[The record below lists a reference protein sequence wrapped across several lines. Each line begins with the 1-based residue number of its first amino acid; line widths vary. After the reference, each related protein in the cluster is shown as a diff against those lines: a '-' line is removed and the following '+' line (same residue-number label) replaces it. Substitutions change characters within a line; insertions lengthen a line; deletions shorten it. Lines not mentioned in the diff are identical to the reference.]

1 MEKKKANLVAWSAGS
16 IVVLVAA
23 FVLGLGIRGIRE
35 WRAEGE
41 PQQPD
46 KPAVKQSESKPQ
58 QEAETLIEVVQEP
71 NVESAE
77 QVKQMQAEPE
87 KTTPKDSNEAPRSE
101 PVQKRPSMAGR
112 PGNWWQMWADLN
124 LTEEEMARLQEGFR
138 LARERWQNMSEE
150 QKQAEMDRMSAMRER
165 WENMSDEERQAAME
179 RGRQRFEEW
188 RRSDRVELPEMSL
201 D

>member
-1 MEKKKANLVAWSAGS
+1 MEKKKTNLIPWVVGS

-23 FVLGLGIRGIRE
+23 YGLGLGIKEFRE
-35 WRAEGE
+35 WRATGE
-41 PQQPD
+41 PQQQDNPS
-46 KPAVKQSESKPQ
+46 AKQSEPNTQ
-58 QEAETLIEVVQEP
+58 QVAPPVEVVQET
-71 NVESAE
+71 NVEPEGPVE
-77 QVKQMQAEPE
+77 QMKPE
-87 KTTPKDSNEAPRSE
+87 LEKSPAKDTNEAPKSE
-101 PVQKRPSMAGR
+101 PVQERPSMAAR

-124 LTEEEMARLQEGFR
+124 LTEEEKARLQEGFR

-150 QKQAEMDRMSAMRER
+150 QRQAQMDKMSAMRER

>member
-1 MEKKKANLVAWSAGS
+1 MEQKKTNLVVWSAGS

-23 FVLGLGIRGIRE
+23 FGLGMVIRQIRE
-35 WRAEGE
+35 WRAESE
-41 PQQPD
+41 QQQPD
-46 KPAVKQSESKPQ
+46 KPAAKQSELKPQ
-58 QEAETLIEVVQEP
+58 QEAERLVEVVQEP
-71 NVESAE
+71 TEP
-77 QVKQMQAEPE
+77 VKEIQPEPE
-87 KTTPKDSNEAPRSE
+87 KAAPKDSNEAPKSE
-101 PVQKRPSMAGR
+101 PIQERSSMAGR
-112 PGNWWQMWADLN
+112 MGDWRQMWSDLN
-124 LTEEEMARLQEGFR
+124 LTEEERARLQEGFR

-150 QKQAEMDRMSAMRER
+150 QRQAEMNRLSAMRER

>member
-1 MEKKKANLVAWSAGS
+1 MEKKKTNLIPWVVGS

-23 FVLGLGIRGIRE
+23 YGLGLGIKEFRE
-35 WRAEGE
+35 WRATGE
-41 PQQPD
+41 PQQQDNPS
-46 KPAVKQSESKPQ
+46 AKQSEPNTQ
-58 QEAETLIEVVQEP
+58 QVAPPVEVVQEP

-77 QVKQMQAEPE
+77 QVKQIQAEPE
-87 KTTPKDSNEAPRSE
+87 KTTPKDSNEAPKSE
-101 PVQKRPSMAGR
+101 PVQERPSMAGR

-150 QKQAEMDRMSAMRER
+150 QRQAEMDRMSAMRER